1 MLHMLSYGYQTSR
14 KMQTWKHCWVFRV
27 TDHHHYCLTVEI
39 TGPNDALS
47 TAVWQWAIR
56 TKSLVS
62 DHSICTQTFRLRR
75 GKTACGVKDRK
86 IATKKY
92 AKHNTEFKLQL
103 LPWETSPKRQNKRP
117 LKCLKTC
124 FFNFYIFSK
133 SQKVYLSLRS
143 KHITSNWCN
152 YKYFNLSVFLVL

>member
-14 KMQTWKHCWVFRV
+14 KMQTWKHCWVLRV

-86 IATKKY
+86 IAQR
-92 AKHNTEFKLQL
+92 NTQSTTLSL
-103 LPWETSPKRQNKRP
+103 SYSCYHGRP
-117 LKCLKTC
+117 VPRDRTRGSWKCLETC

-143 KHITSNWCN
+143 KHITNNWCN
-152 YKYFNLSVFLVL
+152 YKYFNLNVLLVL